1 MNRLFSIF
9 CGLLLLVAWAI
20 GCMPQKK
27 PDQAADKKDPKKE
40 RVPVEVAALER
51 GPIEE
56 VLKLAV
62 SLEAEQEVK
71 VYSRTAN
78 RVVELLVEEGDVV
91 EKDQLLVRLEDELQT
106 IAVAKAQNDKDKA
119 QREFERQKPL
129 YDQNLVSEQSFTDAQ
144 FELKRY
150 TLALDDANRELDYTR
165 IRAPIAGTI
174 TRRLVNLGDYVT
186 ANQHLFDIVAFDSIV
201 ARVFHPEKH
210 LRKLNLGQAARVRAA
225 ALGDQEFSAYVKR
238 ISPIVEAKSGMV
250 KVTLGFKE
258 LGTLR
263 PGMHVETEIVL
274 TTHTNAL
281 LIPKRALVYDG
292 DQTYAYRLLPERKV
306 ERVLVESEM
315 SDTQHVLPASGF
327 KAGDQIVVAGQ
338 TGLKD
343 GALVRLPGDPEEKLE
358 NEEEKDDDP
367 EDRKAAKE
375 MTSKAPR

>member
-1 MNRLFSIF
+1 
-9 CGLLLLVAWAI
+9 
-20 GCMPQKK
+20 
-27 PDQAADKKDPKKE
+27 
-40 RVPVEVAALER
+40 VPVEVAALQL

-129 YDQNLVSEQSFTDAQ
+129 YEQNLVSEQAFTDAQ
-144 FELKRY
+144 FELKRFS
-150 TLALDDANRELDYTR
+150 LALDDAKRELDYTR
-165 IRAPIAGTI
+165 IRAPIPGTI

-210 LRKLNLGQAARVRAA
+210 LRKLNLGQDARVRAS

-306 ERVLVESEM
+306 ERVLVEPEM
-315 SDTQHVLPASGF
+315 SDTLHVLPASGF

-343 GALVRLPGDPEEKLE
+343 GALVRLPGDPEEKPE
-358 NEEEKDDDP
+358 NKEEEKSGNQ
-367 EDRKAAKE
+367 EDRKARKE